1 MTEQLVEEPEDAV
14 EETPEPDTMG
24 RVPVLL
30 EGVEY
35 QLRPSWEAIL
45 TIEKRTG
52 KTLLELASS
61 AGRCLTLNE
70 LAIIV
75 FEFMRAEGKQVSDTD
90 PLATTYRHVKED
102 KLSRLIMKES
112 IYNVNFRVSI
122 VLMGALTGAYDEAG
136 EPQAARKLQS

>member
-1 MTEQLVEEPEDAV
+1 MTELVEEPEAV
-14 EETPEPDTMG
+14 EETPEPDLMG
-24 RVPVLL
+24 RVPVKL
-30 EGVEY
+30 EGTDY
-35 QLRPSWEAIL
+35 YLRPSWEAIL

-75 FEFMRAEGKQVSDTD
+75 YEFMRAEGKQVSDDD
-90 PLATTYRHVKED
+90 PLASTYRHVKEER
-102 KLSRLIMKES
+102 LSKLIMQES
-112 IYNVNFRVSI
+112 IFNVNFRVSI

-136 EPQAARKLQS
+136 EPQAARKIQQN